1 MTRRLL
7 LTFLAST
14 SLVLLGFF
22 IPLWV
27 TIGNL
32 VEAQA
37 QGAAVREVQPLVT
50 QLPLVTPARLPAVV
64 NSRNADGRTTVYLAN
79 GTVLGTPLPTSP
91 EVTLARQG
99 SFFAASDEGLV
110 LYAPV
115 PEVDGGTAVVRYITP
130 RADIDGPIRS
140 ARVVLLGL
148 SALLL
153 GVSAFVTWQLAR
165 SFLRPIEALSDTA
178 ERLGSGDL
186 SARVTPGGPPEI
198 REIGTLLNRLAG
210 RIEELLQG
218 EREEVAD
225 LAHRLR
231 TPVTALRLDA
241 EALTDP
247 EERQRVGHDVDRMAR
262 MVDDVIHEARRPVR
276 EGVIASCDAVAVV
289 GERVAF
295 WRVLAEDQGRILMLD
310 TSTGPVRVSVDADD
324 LGDALD
330 ALIGNVFTYTPDDS
344 RFAVSVG
351 PTAGGGA
358 RIVVSDSG
366 EGFSDTDVAR
376 GTSSAG
382 STGLGLDIA
391 RRTAEH
397 SGGTLTIGRAT
408 LLGGAQVTMEL
419 GPADPVATMSVR
431 RGRDRRPPRGT
442 AATDT

>member
-1 MTRRLL
+1 
-7 LTFLAST
+7 
-14 SLVLLGFF
+14 
-22 IPLWV
+22 
-27 TIGNL
+27 
-32 VEAQA
+32 
-37 QGAAVREVQPLVT
+37 
-50 QLPLVTPARLPAVV
+50 
-64 NSRNADGRTTVYLAN
+64 
-79 GTVLGTPLPTSP
+79 
-91 EVTLARQG
+91 
-99 SFFAASDEGLV
+99 
-110 LYAPV
+110 
-115 PEVDGGTAVVRYITP
+115 
-130 RADIDGPIRS
+130 
-140 ARVVLLGL
+140 
-148 SALLL
+148 
-153 GVSAFVTWQLAR
+153 
-165 SFLRPIEALSDTA
+165 
-178 ERLGSGDL
+178 
-186 SARVTPGGPPEI
+186 
-198 REIGTLLNRLAG
+198 
-210 RIEELLQG
+210 
-218 EREEVAD
+218 
-225 LAHRLR
+225 
-231 TPVTALRLDA
+231 
-241 EALTDP
+241 
-247 EERQRVGHDVDRMAR
+247 MAR

-431 RGRDRRPPRGT
+431 SGRDRRPPRGT